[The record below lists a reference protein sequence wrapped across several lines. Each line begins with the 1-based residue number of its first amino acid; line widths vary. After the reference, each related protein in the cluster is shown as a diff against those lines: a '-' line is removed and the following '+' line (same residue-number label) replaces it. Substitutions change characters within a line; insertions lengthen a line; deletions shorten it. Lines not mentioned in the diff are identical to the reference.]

1 MKEKIKTILL
11 IMCTIILIIA
21 IVFITVVFMRN
32 KQYTNKLSY
41 DWDFYKNEL
50 VVNKKVVDSI
60 EVSNMY
66 IKINNNNKINM
77 CYLENSKEICQEADY
92 EYNDDILDISENN
105 SYLNGKYKVVIDN
118 NTMVLW
124 NLNEGEE
131 ILIKLYF
138 RKK

>member
-21 IVFITVVFMRN
+21 IVFIIVVFMRN

>member
-21 IVFITVVFMRN
+21 IVFITVVFMKN

-50 VVNKKVVDSI
+50 VVNKEVVDSI

-118 NTMVLW
+118 DTMVLW

-138 RKK
+138 KKK